1 MVEKTLWII
10 VEGITHPVSYAAF
23 MPMPAMVKNV
33 GVMFYE
39 DDAAAS
45 SQISGCL
52 KLALRCKR
60 YPIKS
65 LIES

>member
-1 MVEKTLWII
+1 
-10 VEGITHPVSYAAF
+10 